1 MGCIN
6 LCVARINIDKALA
19 EKKLRIV
26 PMGAVTVEEE
36 VLVQALLK
44 IAKLPGNECR
54 RVAKKVMEHLI
65 KEGKQYGESVEESRE
80 GGSEGTEGDTPGQD

>member
-1 MGCIN
+1 MSCIN
-6 LCVARINIDKALA
+6 VCVARVNLDKALA

-44 IAKLPGNECR
+44 HAKISGNECR
-54 RVAKKVMEHLI
+54 NVAKKLMVQLI
-65 KEGKQYGESVEESRE
+65 KEGKQYGESVEEKVE
-80 GGSEGTEGDTPGQD
+80 KEAPKD